1 MNKLEKLK
9 IYKHQNGAKLK
20 GIEVSEVENILPTG
34 QLHKN
39 KHDDFGIEGIT
50 EKGIPV
56 LQVKDDTAETIQEV
70 QQQAAGGEVVQSAE
84 IEREEIIFN
93 KELTDYVEQNRE
105 LWKEGTQK
113 EKDDI
118 CLEVGKRI
126 VKEILF
132 NTKDESGL
140 IDKMEVGI

>member
-1 MNKLEKLK
+1 MNKLDKLK
-9 IYKHQNGAKLK
+9 TYIPKHQNGAKLK
-20 GIEVSEVENILPTG
+20 EVEISESENILPTG

-39 KHDDFGIEGIT
+39 KHADFGIDNIT

-56 LQVKDDTAETIQEV
+56 ITVEDDQAETVQEIQE
-70 QQQAAGGEVVQSAE
+70 GGEVTQHAE
-84 IEREEIIFN
+84 IERQEIIFN
-93 KELTDYVEQNRE
+93 KELTDYVEENRE
-105 LWKEGTQK
+105 LWKEGTQR
-113 EKDDI
+113 EKDEI

-140 IDKMEVGI
+140 IDKMEVNV